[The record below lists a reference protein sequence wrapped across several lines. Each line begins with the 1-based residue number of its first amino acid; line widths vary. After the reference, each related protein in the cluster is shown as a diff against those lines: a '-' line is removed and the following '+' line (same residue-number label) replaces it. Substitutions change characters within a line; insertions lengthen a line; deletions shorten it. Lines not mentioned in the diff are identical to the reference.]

1 MKKYLIFII
10 ILISMVNVNVKALE
24 GKINPEWEK
33 YMSLSSEEQSKY
45 TVIPSQYIYEFV
57 SRKYQNTLYNINNND
72 IKLNNYNFSNDGNIP
87 SKYSNVNV
95 VLPSKFDLSNYD
107 GKNYVNTINKDQ
119 KSLGVCVSFGVLGS
133 VESNLLYKGIENE
146 EEVIS
151 KCNDSENSKYCRI
164 KSDKEINGKY
174 ANGDIDTN
182 VEFSVRNIDYA
193 SSRPSES
200 GIWKDVKGNYT
211 IIAEKYNP
219 YFSGR
224 ALGLTFSPLLFQNL
238 FSYGITPKRSLGIWK
253 EYNDKY
259 DAKTLKEVFDDV
271 SQDYIVTDYYNY
283 YSKPRNDADITEWSD
298 NLKTLLMK
306 YGALEASLNIGPSR
320 GYAKSCYYY
329 DSENDIDLI
338 NDDGNCNV
346 DDNDGH
352 SMQLIGWDD
361 DYEYNYCKLES
372 STSDDY
378 TKESCESAGYKWISG
393 KGAWILKN
401 SWGPRSYLHV
411 YFSYASS
418 RIEFTGTRKIEM
430 ADFDNSYNEKISLI
444 ERTINNDTE
453 HIYKYYKPNKTEY
466 LSNISIIFS
475 TYLNE
480 YTVSISNDGINYTD
494 IVTEINDYAG
504 LRSFKLDNYALTG
517 NSFYVKITSN
527 SRLVINNYPSV
538 LTKNECSVND
548 NCSSDAT
555 ISTYLK
561 SSYLNKTTTNKIE
574 VRTETSNI
582 SSGSK
587 LEYKIF
593 DENNN
598 NVTNNFVIENNYVVT
613 NNNIVNISFD
623 ESISNGKYTLKT
635 YYGDVIDSC
644 TFNIFDKSMINLK
657 VKEPI
662 FVEDKSINIDYEVLV
677 DNPTNYRWV
686 VSDTSIATI
695 DNGVLSI
702 IKGGKITVTL
712 TVNTSDGDA
721 SKSIEMII
729 YDEKITTPEEF
740 IKILN
745 INNKSYYIVND
756 LDFTGVNYDNIYS
769 TYHRFE
775 GNLNGGF
782 HTIRNV
788 TRNGNNSNGVA
799 LIGGLAG
806 NVKNLIIE
814 DSSFTNTNGPA
825 GGVTANLMNGG
836 SIENVFVKNSVVTGS
851 TEAGGIAG
859 KINTSE
865 KIRNCVFEGEVK
877 AISESGAV
885 YAGGIVGYSPWG
897 AKIYNSYNMGNVYAK
912 TTSESIAYAA
922 GIVNSGY
929 SAATIN
935 TSYNIGTVLAETSV
949 SGNTIKMGG
958 IDTITDSRI
967 KNSYYLQNSNYN
979 VVNDGAKT
987 NEELLDKNTYENWD
1001 FDNIWYMSDTYPIL
1015 QVFPTDAT
1023 DIKLDLFSNIINT
1036 NSEYEYDLIIEPY
1049 GNKEQVVIENLTPEL
1064 ITIKNNKIVTG
1075 KNEGKAQIK
1084 LSIGDKSFIKE
1095 YNLVDLIKFSYN
1107 KEFTNKD
1114 IDIKFD
1120 IKYYQNDLS
1129 NGYLELIYNDNVIK
1143 VDTNTKNVDVKV
1155 SNNETINYKLKI
1167 CIGTCKEIYSD
1178 VIEIT
1183 NIDKERPIIKSSYK
1197 NKELL
1202 INITDEISGIKP
1214 SEFLYGISDSD
1225 VNVPKEMKEF
1235 NNNKIISNITMNYKI
1250 KYLWI
1255 KNIYDEAG
1263 NGLCDSEYCV
1273 YDLDIKRNNYS
1284 VSYYDEDRKTLIK
1297 KEEYLEDEKIEVIEY
1312 EKEDSNYY
1320 YELSSWEGYQE
1331 DLVITKD
1338 IKLYAKYNKT
1348 SKQIK
1353 SDKYKVE
1360 NNYIKNIMLSN
1371 IYNKYSYKDF
1381 ISNISQKEGFLMY
1394 ENNNIISP
1402 EYIKTGMIYKN
1413 KYKEYKIVLT
1423 GDVTGDGLV
1432 KMNDIMM
1439 IANHLIDN
1447 NTLKGEYFYAA
1458 DLTNDDKVKMNDL
1471 MKLANIMIS
1480 GGNV

>member
-1 MKKYLIFII
+1 MKKCLVFII

-57 SRKYQNTLYNINNND
+57 SRRYQNTLYNINNND
-72 IKLNNYNFSNDGNIP
+72 IKLNNYNFNNDGNIP
-87 SKYSNVNV
+87 SKYSDENVA
-95 VLPSKFDLSNYD
+95 LPSKFDLSNYD

-119 KSLGVCVSFGVLGS
+119 KSLEVCVSFGVLGS

-164 KSDKEINGKY
+164 KSDKEINEKY
-174 ANGDIDTN
+174 ANGFASTN
-182 VEFSVRNIDYA
+182 VEFSERNLDYA
-193 SSRPSES
+193 TSKPNTA
-200 GIWKDVKGNYT
+200 IWSDKNNKYT
-211 IIAEKYNP
+211 VVAEKYNP
-219 YFSGR
+219 YNFRS
-224 ALGLTFSPLLFQNL
+224 LGAAFNSISIEKT
-238 FSYGITPKRSLGIWK
+238 FSYGIIPKRSLGIW
-253 EYNDKY
+253 ENFDETH
-259 DAKTLKEVFDDV
+259 DEKTLKEIFDDI
-271 SQDYIVTDYYNY
+271 SQDYVVTSYYEY
-283 YSKPRNDADITEWSD
+283 SSKPQKENDYIEWS
-298 NLKTLLMK
+298 KAIKEEIMM
-306 YGALEASLNIGPSR
+306 YGAREISVNSGPSSS
-320 GYAKSCYYY
+320 YAGSCYYY
-329 DSENDIDLI
+329 DSENKVPLLNID
-338 NDDGNCNV
+338 NNCGVGNYG
-346 DDNDGH
+346 GH

-361 DYEYNYCKLES
+361 DYEYNYCKLEK
-372 STSDDY
+372 STSDKY
-378 TKESCESAGYKWISG
+378 TQETCENAGYKWISG

-401 SWGPRSYLHV
+401 SWGSYEKYLYIYIAYDTKYYSV
-411 YFSYASS
+411 
-418 RIEFTGTRKIEM
+418 TGARTIEM

-466 LSNISIIFS
+466 LSNISVIFS
-475 TYLNE
+475 SYLNE

-494 IVTEINDYAG
+494 IATEINDYAG

-527 SRLVINNYPSV
+527 SRLVINNFPSV

-555 ISTYLK
+555 INTYLK

-598 NVTNNFVIENNYVVT
+598 DVTSNFVIENNYVVT

-662 FVEDKSINIDYEVLV
+662 FVEDKSVNIDYEVLA
-677 DNPTNYRWV
+677 DNPSNYRWV

-695 DNGVLSI
+695 DDGVLNI

-721 SKSIEMII
+721 SNSIEMVI

-756 LDFTGVNYDNIYS
+756 LDFTGVDYDNVYG
-769 TYHRFE
+769 TFHRFE

-788 TRNGNNSNGVA
+788 TRNGNSSNGVA

-806 NVKNLIIE
+806 NVKNLIVE

-825 GGVTANLMNGG
+825 GSVTADLMSGG
-836 SIENVFVKNSVVTGS
+836 SIENVYVKNSIVTGS

-859 KINTSE
+859 KINSSE

-877 AISESGAV
+877 AISESGAA
-885 YAGGIVGYSPWG
+885 YAGGIVGYSSWG
-897 AKIYNSYNMGNVYAK
+897 AKIYNSYNKGSVYAK
-912 TTSESIAYAA
+912 TNSGSIAYAA

-935 TSYNIGTVLAETSV
+935 TSYNLGTALAES
-949 SGNTIKMGG
+949 SNADADIKMSG
-958 IDTITDSRI
+958 IYASSKGKIT
-967 KNSYYLQNSNYN
+967 NSYYLENSNYN

-1001 FDNIWYMSDTYPIL
+1001 FDNIWYMSENYPVL
-1015 QVFPTDAT
+1015 RAFPVDAT

-1036 NSEYEYDLIIEPY
+1036 NSEYRYDLIIEPY
-1049 GNKEQVVIENLTPEL
+1049 GNKDQVVIENLTPEL
-1064 ITIKNNKIVTG
+1064 ISIKNNKIITG

-1095 YNLVDLIKFSYN
+1095 YDLVDLIKYSYN

-1120 IKYYQNDLS
+1120 VKYYKENLS
-1129 NGYLELIYNDNVIK
+1129 NGYIELIYNENVIK
-1143 VDTNTKNVDVKV
+1143 IDTNTKNVDVKV
-1155 SNNETINYKLKI
+1155 SNNETINYKLKV
-1167 CIGTCKEIYSD
+1167 CMDTCKEIYSD

-1183 NIDKERPIIKSSYK
+1183 NIDKERPMIKSSYK

-1214 SEFLYGISDSD
+1214 SEFLYGISDND
-1225 VNVPKEMKEF
+1225 VNVPEEMKEF
-1235 NNNKIISNITMNYKI
+1235 NNNKIISNVTMNYKN

-1273 YDLDIKRNNYS
+1273 YDLDIKRNKYS

-1297 KEEYLEDEKIEVIEY
+1297 KEEYFEDEKIKVIEY
-1312 EKEDSNYY
+1312 EKEDSDYY

-1338 IKLYAKYNKT
+1338 IELYAKYNKI

-1353 SDKYKVE
+1353 SDEYKVE

-1371 IYNKYSYKDF
+1371 IYKKYSYKDF

-1432 KMNDIMM
+1432 KMNDVMM

-1447 NTLKGEYFYAA
+1447 NTLKNEYFYAA

-1471 MKLANIMIS
+1471 MKLANIMIN
-1480 GGNV
+1480 GGKV